1 MTHCTMDD
9 LLDLRAGEGSVAA
22 RRHVA
27 ECVACEAELDA
38 LHQRV
43 AQLKALPPRRPSRD
57 RWPAVRDVLAA
68 ERRLHRRR
76 IAWRVAGLAAAAGLF
91 GIIVLRGVGPGAAA
105 AYADDIAQ
113 AKEQS
118 AVIEQRLGEHD
129 VSGGVMSGQEAA
141 LAADLEDRIA
151 VIDGALAQPMREA
164 ELLTLWQRRVDLM
177 EQLYEVRVSRAAYV
191 AF

>member
-1 MTHCTMDD
+1 MTHCTMED

-27 ECVACEAELDA
+27 ECAACEAELDA

-43 AQLKALPPRRPSRD
+43 AQLKALPPRRPSRN

-76 IAWRVAGLAAAAGLF
+76 IAWRVAALAAAAGLF

-141 LAADLEDRIA
+141 LAAQLEDRIA
-151 VIDGALAQPMREA
+151 VIDGALAQSMHEA
-164 ELLTLWQRRVDLM
+164 DLLTLWQRRVDLM